1 MMGKK
6 NQEEKNT
13 FTSAVLLQFRT
24 AGETITIS
32 DIGSLKSHN
41 RCLFYPVILK
51 ATFIAYS
58 GYRTASIA
66 DLSSGEHYR

>member
-1 MMGKK
+1 MLNNIIRKLK
-6 NQEEKNT
+6 Q
-13 FTSAVLLQFRT
+13 LLYR
-24 AGETITIS
+24 AEIKSITIS